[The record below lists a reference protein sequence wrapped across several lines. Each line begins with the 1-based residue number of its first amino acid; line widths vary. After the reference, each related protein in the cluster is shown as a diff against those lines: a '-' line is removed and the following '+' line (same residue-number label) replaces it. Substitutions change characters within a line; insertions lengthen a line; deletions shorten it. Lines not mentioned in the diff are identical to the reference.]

1 LASRPACGR
10 RSSHLRRTAGWHHR
24 SAFGSAC
31 GFEHGGCLR
40 GSLTLTTAVR
50 LGGGESPA
58 WLRHQGQR
66 SLGSA
71 MGGRKEAGSGKSR
84 SPCGSTATDP
94 PSADHQL
101 RGAADF
107 RRRSA
112 QHARRLDDLAIRRPR
127 PRPIGRRSDAFF
139 TSERPDRL
147 CMCGRPRT
155 DHAGAAPFEAV
166 GMTQSAHA
174 RSLGFYLK

>member
-1 LASRPACGR
+1 MRKAVFASSSKSGLASQICFRLGLWFRARRPSSVRCTGRPHPDDSRRIGWR
-10 RSSHLRRTAGWHHR
+10 RSPT
-24 SAFGSAC
+24 
-31 GFEHGGCLR
+31 
-40 GSLTLTTAVR
+40 
-50 LGGGESPA
+50 A

-84 SPCGSTATDP
+84 RPCASTPADP
-94 PSADHQL
+94 PDHQL

-107 RRRSA
+107 RHRSA

-127 PRPIGRRSDAFF
+127 PSPIGRRSHAFF

-147 CMCGRPRT
+147 RMRGRPRT
-155 DHAGAAPFEAV
+155 DHTGAAPFEAV
-166 GMTQSAHA
+166 GITQSAHA
-174 RSLGFYLK
+174 GSLGFYLK